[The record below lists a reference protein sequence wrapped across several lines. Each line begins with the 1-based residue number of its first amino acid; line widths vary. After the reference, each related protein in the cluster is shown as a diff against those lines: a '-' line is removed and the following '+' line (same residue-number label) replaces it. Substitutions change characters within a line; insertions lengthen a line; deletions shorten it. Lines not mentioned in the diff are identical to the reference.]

1 MKTGAPRS
9 EPGAPDPRRDVEKIL
24 ARHFIVLPPAVQ
36 FDINEEFLSEE
47 ELSQQQ
53 AVPAADLGVEP
64 AEATHSAPGP
74 MEPVADAEP
83 TQPHPVVS
91 EASAP
96 SVDPAPPHPV
106 VSEASPPSVDPAPPH
121 VLVSEASAPSVDAS
135 RTGLVVPDVDESAA
149 GTPSL
154 SIAELLEN
162 SVSVDW
168 HEAVAIAQR
177 VCQALARD
185 PAAGAHL
192 CLVDPRHI
200 EITQRGEVRVLT
212 NEPGSDPHVKQVGR
226 ILRALLEGGT
236 APVQLRLLASQAAFE
251 VPVFVSVDEFSE
263 ALRRFERPDQS
274 DDIRMA
280 FQRGLEAKFSAS
292 IYQGRRQAALPAPAL
307 AAEDPARAKPTL
319 TDVVQLR
326 VARPAR
332 SVRPPGA
339 TRSSR
344 LAPAAVGSLLL
355 IAAIALFS
363 IRVGIG
369 DLSGIG
375 GQGSGI
381 KDQESETLGPRIQDP
396 GSLTSSPPPS
406 RDERS
411 APIQAASAAVRP
423 RPESPEPAPATP
435 LIVPRSL
442 ARPAQG
448 AARRVVAELE
458 QRPEVGPSRETAPV
472 SSQPASSSAGV
483 SRPTV
488 LNADSP
494 DAVAHQG
501 ATLLASGR
509 AEDARRV
516 FDSIIL
522 ANPMYQL
529 DAARSTPEVV
539 AALEASRRDILPALA
554 RRDYMNARAA
564 LDAGDYDRAL
574 SEGSRIATMLA
585 HYDDDAA
592 FPGLRSA
599 VQQLLARASVLKAR
613 EDERVYSEADESV
626 TPPAPLSR
634 QLPATLP
641 IGVTRWTVGTLE
653 MLISREGEVETVKL
667 HTPLNRYHERMI
679 VSAAKAWR
687 YRPASKDGKP
697 VRFRLVTSINLP
709 ER

>member
-1 MKTGAPRS
+1 MKTGAPGS

-53 AVPAADLGVEP
+53 AVPVADPGVEP
-64 AEATHSAPGP
+64 AEATQSALAP
-74 MEPVADAEP
+74 MEPVAEAAPTVDRHAVSPPSVEP
-83 TQPHPVVS
+83 TPPDIVVS

-96 SVDPAPPHPV
+96 A
-106 VSEASPPSVDPAPPH
+106 
-121 VLVSEASAPSVDAS
+121 VDAS
-135 RTGLVVPDVDESAA
+135 PTNLVVSAVDESEA

-162 SVSVDW
+162 SVALDW

-200 EITQRGEVRVLT
+200 EITQRGDVRVIT

-226 ILRALLEGGT
+226 ILRALLEGGA

-263 ALRRFERPDQS
+263 ALRRFERPDHS
-274 DDIRMA
+274 DDIRKA
-280 FQRGLEAKFSAS
+280 FKRGVDAKFSTS
-292 IYQGRRQAALPAPAL
+292 MYQGRRQSALPAVAAVEPAK
-307 AAEDPARAKPTL
+307 ARPTL
-319 TDVVQLR
+319 TDAVQMR
-326 VARPAR
+326 VARP
-332 SVRPPGA
+332 VRPVRPSRA

-344 LAPAAVGSLLL
+344 LAAAGSLLL
-355 IAAIALFS
+355 VVAITV
-363 IRVGIG
+363 IWIQVGIG
-369 DLSGIG
+369 DRSGIRD
-375 GQGSGI
+375 QGSGI
-381 KDQESETLGPRIQDP
+381 GDP
-396 GSLTSSPPPS
+396 GSGIGNAPDSDSGSRVSSLPPPV
-406 RDERS
+406 DERS
-411 APIQAASAAVRP
+411 APTQAASAGVRP
-423 RPESPEPAPATP
+423 LLSESPVPAPATP
-435 LIVPRSL
+435 LILPRSL
-442 ARPAQG
+442 ARTAQG
-448 AARRVVAELE
+448 ARRVVAEPVQRLE
-458 QRPEVGPSRETAPV
+458 AGRSRETAPI
-472 SSQPASSSAGV
+472 SSPSAPGSPAVNRA
-483 SRPTV
+483 TI

-494 DAVAHQG
+494 DAAARQA

-509 AEDARRV
+509 AEDAQRV
-516 FDSIIL
+516 FDSIVL
-522 ANPMYQL
+522 ANPLYQI
-529 DAARSTPEVV
+529 DSARSTPEAV

-574 SEGSRIATMLA
+574 SEGSRIATMIA
-585 HYDDDAA
+585 HYDGDAA
-592 FPGLRSA
+592 FTGLRGA
-599 VQQLLARASVLKAR
+599 LQQLLARASVMKAR
-613 EDERVYSEADESV
+613 EDDRVYAEADDGV

-641 IGVTRWTVGTLE
+641 FGITSSTVGRLE
-653 MLISREGEVETVKL
+653 MLISRDGEVETVKL

-687 YRPASKDGKP
+687 YRPALKDGKP

-709 ER
+709 EN

>member
-1 MKTGAPRS
+1 VKTGAPRS

-53 AVPAADLGVEP
+53 AVPVADPGVEP
-64 AEATHSAPGP
+64 AEATPSALAP
-74 MEPVADAEP
+74 MEPVAEAAPTADASP
-83 TQPHPVVS
+83 TNLVVS
-91 EASAP
+91 A
-96 SVDPAPPHPV
+96 
-106 VSEASPPSVDPAPPH
+106 
-121 VLVSEASAPSVDAS
+121 
-135 RTGLVVPDVDESAA
+135 VDESEA

-162 SVSVDW
+162 SVALDW

-200 EITQRGEVRVLT
+200 EITQRGDVRVIT

-263 ALRRFERPDQS
+263 ALRRFERPDHS
-274 DDIRMA
+274 DDIRKA
-280 FQRGLEAKFSAS
+280 FKRGVDAKFSTS
-292 IYQGRRQAALPAPAL
+292 MYQGRRQAALPAVAAVEPAK
-307 AAEDPARAKPTL
+307 AKPTL
-319 TDVVQLR
+319 TDAVQMR
-326 VARPAR
+326 VARP
-332 SVRPPGA
+332 VRPVRPSRA

-344 LAPAAVGSLLL
+344 LAAAGSLLL
-355 IAAIALFS
+355 VVAITV
-363 IRVGIG
+363 IWIQVGVG
-369 DLSGIG
+369 DRSGVGDPGSGIG
-375 GQGSGI
+375 NAPTPDSGSRV
-381 KDQESETLGPRIQDP
+381 S
-396 GSLTSSPPPS
+396 SLPPPV
-406 RDERS
+406 DERS
-411 APIQAASAAVRP
+411 APTQAASAGVRP
-423 RPESPEPAPATP
+423 LLSESPVPAPATP
-435 LIVPRSL
+435 LILPRSL
-442 ARPAQG
+442 ARTAQG
-448 AARRVVAELE
+448 ARRVVAEPVQRLE
-458 QRPEVGPSRETAPV
+458 AGRSRETAPI
-472 SSQPASSSAGV
+472 SSPSAPGSPAVNRA
-483 SRPTV
+483 TI

-494 DAVAHQG
+494 DAAARQA

-509 AEDARRV
+509 AEDAQRV
-516 FDSIIL
+516 FDSIVL
-522 ANPMYQL
+522 ANPLYQI
-529 DAARSTPEVV
+529 DSARSTPEAV

-574 SEGSRIATMLA
+574 SEGSRITTMIA
-585 HYDDDAA
+585 HYDGDAA
-592 FPGLRSA
+592 FTGLRGA
-599 VQQLLARASVLKAR
+599 LQQLLARASVMKAR
-613 EDERVYSEADESV
+613 EDDRVYAEADDGV

-641 IGVTRWTVGTLE
+641 FGITSSTVGRLE
-653 MLISREGEVETVKL
+653 MLISRDGEVEIVKL

-687 YRPASKDGKP
+687 YRPALKDGKP

-709 ER
+709 EN

>member
-9 EPGAPDPRRDVEKIL
+9 EPGALDPRRDVEKIL

-47 ELSQQQ
+47 ELSQG
-53 AVPAADLGVEP
+53 P
-64 AEATHSAPGP
+64 SAPLAP
-74 MEPVADAEP
+74 MEHVPEAEP
-83 TQPHPVVS
+83 T
-91 EASAP
+91 
-96 SVDPAPPHPV
+96 PPHPV
-106 VSEASPPSVDPAPPH
+106 VSEVIATAVDAPPKDLV
-121 VLVSEASAPSVDAS
+121 VLNADESEAGA
-135 RTGLVVPDVDESAA
+135 
-149 GTPSL
+149 PSL

-162 SVSVDW
+162 SVAVDW
-168 HEAVAIAQR
+168 HEAVAISQR
-177 VCQALARD
+177 LCQALARD
-185 PAAGAHL
+185 PAASAHL

-226 ILRALLEGGT
+226 ILRALLEGGV

-280 FQRGLEAKFSAS
+280 FKRGLEAKFSTS
-292 IYQGRRQAALPAPAL
+292 MYQGRRQAALPAPAI
-307 AAEDPARAKPTL
+307 AAAGPAKAKSTA
-319 TDVVQLR
+319 TEVVQTR

-332 SVRPPGA
+332 PLLPPRA
-339 TRSSR
+339 TRSSS
-344 LAPAAVGSLLL
+344 LAVVAIGSLLL
-355 IAAIALFS
+355 VAAVTLIA

-369 DLSGIG
+369 DRPGIG
-375 GQGSGI
+375 
-381 KDQESETLGPRIQDP
+381 DQESGIRNAPIPDS
-396 GSLTSSPPPS
+396 GSRVSSLPAPV
-406 RDERS
+406 DERR
-411 APIQAASAAVRP
+411 APTQAASADVRP
-423 RPESPEPAPATP
+423 RSESPVPAPATP
-435 LIVPRSL
+435 LILPRSV

-448 AARRVVAELE
+448 AARRVAAELE
-458 QRPEVGPSRETAPV
+458 QRPEAGRSRDTAPV
-472 SSQPASSSAGV
+472 STPPAPSSLAV
-483 SRPTV
+483 SRATV

-494 DAVAHQG
+494 DAAARQG
-501 ATLLASGR
+501 AALLASGR
-509 AEDARRV
+509 AEDAQRV
-516 FDSIIL
+516 FDSIVL
-522 ANPMYQL
+522 ANPLYQL
-529 DAARSTPEVV
+529 DAARSTPEAV

-574 SEGSRIATMLA
+574 TEGSRIATMLA
-585 HYDDDAA
+585 DYDRDAA
-592 FPGLRSA
+592 FTALRSA
-599 VQQLLARASVLKAR
+599 VQQLVARASVVKAR
-613 EDERVYSEADESV
+613 EDERIYTEADESV

-641 IGVTRWTVGTLE
+641 FGITNLTVGTLE

-687 YRPASKDGKP
+687 YRPASKDGRP
-697 VRFRLVTSINLP
+697 VRFRLITTINLP